1 MYTVPYSRTHIEF
14 LVPDDMEVTVLSSRD
29 MDPIPDP
36 QQAISEALA
45 NPLGSP
51 RLSELAKRGDKV
63 CLVFTDVTRACPD
76 YLLVPPML
84 RELAEAGVRD
94 EDITLL
100 CGIGLH
106 RPSTQE
112 ERIEKL
118 GPEVVARYR
127 IIDSAPRDP
136 AQLVDLG
143 VTPSGVPLSV
153 NRTAYESD
161 LLLATGIVEPHQ
173 YAGYSGGRKTIAVG
187 GAGERMI
194 EYTHGP
200 HMIDHPGT
208 RLGQLE
214 RNPFH
219 EAITEAAHRAGL
231 RFILNVVMDDN
242 KNIIAVKAGAPEA
255 THNALVAVAKQ
266 LFEVAAD
273 RQFDVAIAGVGY
285 PKDSNLYQAS
295 RAASYLFFA
304 PTPVVRHGGYFV
316 IPARAEEGA
325 GEGVGEQRYYT
336 AMRDAVDMQSI
347 LDDARTNGYKPGGQ
361 RAFVMAKVQESC
373 HIIIVGAEC
382 PEIVRDLHMIPAAT
396 MEEAFEIVQDDL
408 GTALQVAIVP
418 HALLTLPI
426 VELSSSQP

>member
-1 MYTVPYSRTHIEF
+1 MYTVPYSRTQLEF
-14 LVPDDMEVTVLSSRD
+14 AVPGSMEVAVLTSRE
-29 MDPIPDP
+29 MEPVRDPA
-36 QQAISEALA
+36 QASAAALA
-45 NPLGSP
+45 NPIDSP
-51 RLSELAKRGDKV
+51 RLGELAKRGDKV

-84 RELAEAGVRD
+84 RELEQAGVRD

-106 RPSTQE
+106 RPSTRE

-118 GPEVVARYR
+118 GLAVVERYQ
-127 IIDSAPRDP
+127 IIDSAPREP
-136 AQLVDLG
+136 KELVDLG

-153 NRTAYESD
+153 NRTAYEAD
-161 LLLATGIVEPHQ
+161 LLIATGIVEPHQ

-208 RLGQLE
+208 RLGRLDQ
-214 RNPFH
+214 NPFH
-219 EAITEAAHRAGL
+219 EAITEAAQRAGL

-242 KNIIAVKAGAPEA
+242 KNIITVKAGAPEA
-255 THNALVAVAKQ
+255 THDALVAVAKQ
-266 LFEVAAD
+266 LFEVDVD
-273 RQFDVAIAGVGY
+273 RQFDVAVAGVGY

-336 AMRDAVDMQSI
+336 AMRDAPDMQSI

-373 HIIIVGAEC
+373 KIIIVGAEC
-382 PEIVRDLHMIPAAT
+382 PGIVRDLHMIPVAT
-396 MEEAFEIVQDDL
+396 MEEAFELIQANL
-408 GTALQVAIVP
+408 GDRLQVAIVP

-426 VELSSSQP
+426 VAQTRAL